1 MGLNNNNF
9 NLRFLLLDLLS
20 SERKIDKER
29 LLNISREDWVSILDM
44 ARSHRLGPLL
54 YWNLKRKGVIVDFDP
69 EILQLLFQFYQ
80 QSVFRSLQIYRELVL
95 VHRLLKDQGIPHIA
109 LKGAYL
115 AFKAYPNPA
124 LRPLRDLD
132 ILVPSDKAVTAFNLL
147 VNAGYSRIQKY
158 GYGGSPEVVMNLSQ
172 HLPPLCSSGSAVT
185 VELHTKIFHV
195 DRKNVRSDLSDDPD
209 FWARAGLIEIG
220 GEVVP
225 TESATDLLLHLIIH
239 AIYDH
244 EFNNGPLTLSDL
256 ALLIRSQPIDWELF
270 WSMADKWGYVKGCQL
285 ALTLAEFYWGHLPID
300 WCGDYKN
307 TPHFCSNDDL
317 QNLAALMLQDFY
329 QRGVSSRNAELSG
342 KSLFT
347 MLKYVYDNA
356 FVSRAQMSKFY
367 QVRHDGWL
375 VLFMYPVR
383 WYRLLSHRLASLL
396 NPIHTP
402 TISTDVELLKKLHG
416 LLAD

>member
-1 MGLNNNNF
+1 MKLNKNDL

-20 SERKIDKER
+20 WERKIDKER
-29 LLNISREDWVSILDM
+29 LLKISREDWASIFDM
-44 ARSHRLGPLL
+44 ARSHRLISLL
-54 YWNLKRKGVIVDFDP
+54 YWNLKRRGMTADFDP
-69 EILQLLFQFYQ
+69 EILQLLFQSYQ
-80 QSVFRSLQIYRELVL
+80 QSVFRSLQIYRELIL
-95 VHRLLKDQGIPHIA
+95 VHRLLRDQGIPHIA

-132 ILVPSDKAVTAFNLL
+132 ILVPSDKAVAAFDLL
-147 VNAGYSRIQKY
+147 VDAGFSRIQKY
-158 GYGGSPEVVMNLSQ
+158 GYGGSPEVVMDLSQ
-172 HLPPLCSSGSAVT
+172 HLPPLRSSGSAVT

-195 DRKNVRSDLSDDPD
+195 DGKNVRADLSDDPV
-209 FWARAGLIEIG
+209 FWARAGFIEIG

-225 TESATDLLLHLIIH
+225 TESATDLLFHLIVH
-239 AIYDH
+239 AVYEH

-270 WSMADKWGYVKGCQL
+270 WAMADKWGYIKGCQL
-285 ALTLAEFYWGHLPID
+285 VLMLAEFYWGHLPID
-300 WCGDYKN
+300 WCGNYKN
-307 TPHFCSNDDL
+307 RTHFCSNDDL
-317 QNLAALMLQDFY
+317 KNLAALMLQDFD
-329 QRGVSSRNAELSG
+329 QRGVNSRNAELSG
-342 KSLFT
+342 KSLFAK
-347 MLKYVYDNA
+347 LKYFFENI

-375 VLFMYPVR
+375 VLFVYPVR

-396 NPIHTP
+396 NPVHTP
-402 TISTDVELLKKLHG
+402 MINTDVELLKKLHG